1 MQLHK
6 GTFTQ
11 RTPVINKDLIIK
23 MQSQFH
29 RKGVATAAE
38 RAAFPAVG
46 GGY

>member
-1 MQLHK
+1 M
-6 GTFTQ
+6 
-11 RTPVINKDLIIK
+11 NKDLIIK

-38 RAAFPAVG
+38 GAAFPAVG